1 LRQIHPIIQV
11 EIIVISA
18 YYIKKYMNTFK
29 DFHTVEDLKFDVKK
43 LQDSL
48 KNVLQMKDY
57 DTANGIK
64 NFAAICLNQIPGK
77 PESTKG
83 NYARG
88 VYWTKPDH
96 TGEEKIRDQNL
107 DETQYTEFVKDFQN
121 TYFKEVYDKLSS
133 KFKLG
138 RVRILL
144 KEPRSTLSWHRDPEP
159 RLHIPIITNPGCI
172 MVIEN
177 VAKHLPAN
185 GSVYIT
191 NNVKYH
197 NAFNGGEENRV
208 HLVACLPDYKFN

>member
-1 LRQIHPIIQV
+1 MQNF
-11 EIIVISA
+11 S
-18 YYIKKYMNTFK
+18 
-29 DFHTVEDLKFDVKK
+29 DFHTVKELKFNILK

-48 KNVLQMKDY
+48 KEVLKIRNY

-77 PESTKG
+77 PESITG
-83 NYARG
+83 NQTRG
-88 VYWTKPDH
+88 VYWTKPDQS
-96 TGEEKIRDQNL
+96 GKEVVRDKEL
-107 DETQYTEFVKDFQN
+107 DESLYTEFIKDFEH
-121 TYFKEVYDKLSS
+121 TYFKEVYETLSS

-159 RLHIPIITNPGCI
+159 RLHIPIITNPGCM

-197 NAFNGGEENRV
+197 NAFNGGEKNRV
-208 HLVACLPDYKFN
+208 HLVACLTDYKF